1 MLLAQL
7 ALVASVSVGDAS
19 GLGYAAPSYGVGL
32 AVEHQSERFEFTLGG
47 EWSPEKKYAT
57 RVLVP
62 SFAPQFTVG
71 ASAQGLAKLGV
82 FRIGPGASYSYT
94 KSDGWDKTAWRW
106 HVAAGVDVPI
116 EATHLRFLVSHL
128 EPIDDPS
135 NHLKG
140 ERYLFRLDVPSGKVV
155 FRPAVEVGV
164 WRFHQSG
171 NPDVRYSRR
180 TWAVSLGIAR

>member
-19 GLGYAAPSYGVGL
+19 GLGYVSPSYGVGL
-32 AVEHQSERFEFTLGG
+32 AVEQQTERFEFTLGG
-47 EWSPEKKYAT
+47 DWSPEKKFAT

-62 SFAPQFTVG
+62 PFAPQFTAG
-71 ASAQGLAKLGV
+71 ASAQGLAKLGI
-82 FRIGPGASYSYT
+82 FRLGPGLDYSYT

-106 HVAAGVDVPI
+106 HVAGGVDVPV
-116 EATHLRFLVSHL
+116 EDNRLRFLVSHY
-128 EPIDDPS
+128 EPIADES
-135 NHLKG
+135 NDLKG
-140 ERYLFRLDVPSGKVV
+140 ERYSLRLDVPSGKVT
-155 FRPAVEVGV
+155 FRPGFELGA